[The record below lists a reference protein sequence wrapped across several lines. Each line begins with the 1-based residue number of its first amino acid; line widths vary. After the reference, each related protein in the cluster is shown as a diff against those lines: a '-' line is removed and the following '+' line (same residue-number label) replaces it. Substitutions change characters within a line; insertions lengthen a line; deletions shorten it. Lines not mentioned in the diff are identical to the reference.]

1 MRVFADLMGKLEADV
16 RKEQL
21 SETALG
27 RLGRPEELAD
37 AVTFLASERTSF
49 VTGAAWHVDGGGT
62 RSI

>member
-16 RKEQL
+16 RKERL

-27 RLGRPEELAD
+27 RLGRSEELAD

-49 VTGAAWHVDGGGT
+49 VTSAAWHVDGGGT